1 MKKEIVVY
9 SVEYGGDVEK
19 TEARYF
25 LLAESRD
32 KFIIQRDKHSFSGVV
47 FSEAGFIINIII
59 IIIVNFSRGS
69 HLDEQEQFARLASIE
84 RIDAQKTSNVYD
96 WPGISNVWQIEQDV
110 EDDQHSNKN
119 KNKTVQGI
127 LHSRS
132 DVRI

>member
-1 MKKEIVVY
+1 MNL
-9 SVEYGGDVEK
+9 
-19 TEARYF
+19 R
-25 LLAESRD
+25 
-32 KFIIQRDKHSFSGVV
+32 
-47 FSEAGFIINIII
+47 
-59 IIIVNFSRGS
+59 RGS
-69 HLDEQEQFARLASIE
+69 HLDEQGQFARLASIE

-96 WPGISNVWQIEQDV
+96 WPGISNVWQIEQDM